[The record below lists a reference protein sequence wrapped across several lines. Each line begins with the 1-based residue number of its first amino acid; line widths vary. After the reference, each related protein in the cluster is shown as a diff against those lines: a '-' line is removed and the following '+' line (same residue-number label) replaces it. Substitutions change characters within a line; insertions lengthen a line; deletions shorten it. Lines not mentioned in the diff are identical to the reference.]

1 MKHKLPYKTI
11 LYCIGCVLLV
21 GCSQPTPSG
30 FPVESE
36 VLVTP
41 SVTVTQ
47 APVDTTAPSTEAP
60 LVQPTDEP
68 SVEVTNTPTEAPDS
82 EPTETPAPE
91 LTGTPTPEPTEV
103 PTPEP
108 TAAPTPEPTEAP
120 TPEPTPVVS
129 LRDNTP
135 YCPSPSAPGTQAE
148 GNDVTSIDTSNHSD
162 GYIMARYFGGCP
174 KVKMIITGPNS
185 YKCTYD
191 LNSAEYQAFPLT
203 AGSGSYSIGIYEN
216 IEGNAYATAYS
227 MTLNASISNEFSPYL
242 RPSQY
247 VNYNA
252 NTYAVALASQLCAA
266 ASSDLDCVSIVYN
279 YIIDNITYDH
289 DKANNAL
296 NGNLNGY
303 LPQIDTSLN
312 AGKGI
317 CVDYAAIMTCML
329 RSQRIPTRLEVG
341 YAAGAYHAWISV
353 YIKDIG
359 WINGIIQF
367 DGKNWKLMDP
377 TFGAS
382 SGEAELREFIG
393 DGSNYTVK
401 YIY

>member
-1 MKHKLPYKTI
+1 MKHKIQYKTI

-21 GCSQPTPSG
+21 GCSQPISSG
-30 FPVESE
+30 SPVESE
-36 VLVTP
+36 VIVTP
-41 SVTVTQ
+41 SVTVTE
-47 APVDTTAPSTEAP
+47 APEHTPAPTTPPVPSSTTVTEAPLTEATQAPSTETKAP
-60 LVQPTDEP
+60 DAPTAEP
-68 SVEVTNTPTEAPDS
+68 VVRPTE
-82 EPTETPAPE
+82 EPTEIT
-91 LTGTPTPEPTEV
+91 TPEPSK
-103 PTPEP
+103 
-108 TAAPTPEPTEAP
+108 APTPEPTEAP

-135 YCPSPSAPGTQAE
+135 YCPTPSAPGTQAE
-148 GNDVTSIDTSNHSD
+148 GNDVTTIDTSNHSD

-191 LNSAEYQAFPLT
+191 LNSSEYQAFPLT

-227 MTLNASISNEFSPYL
+227 MTLNASISDEFSPYL

-266 ASSDLDCVSIVYN
+266 AGNDLDCVSIVYN

-303 LPQIDTSLN
+303 LPQIDTSLS

-353 YIKDIG
+353 YIKDMG

-367 DGKNWKLMDP
+367 DGKSWKLMDP

>member
-1 MKHKLPYKTI
+1 MKYKKQYKAT
-11 LYCIGCVLLV
+11 LYCIGCVLLI

-30 FPVESE
+30 SPVESE
-36 VLVTP
+36 VIVTP

-47 APVDTTAPSTEAP
+47 VPEQSATPTDAPKMPSTETTVP
-60 LVQPTDEP
+60 EEP
-68 SVEVTNTPTEAPDS
+68 SSEPAGPPTEKPTEVTTPEPTEA
-82 EPTETPAPE
+82 
-91 LTGTPTPEPTEV
+91 PTPEPTE
-103 PTPEP
+103 
-108 TAAPTPEPTEAP
+108 APTPEPTEAP

-135 YCPSPSAPGTQAE
+135 YCPPPSAPGTQAE

-191 LNSAEYQAFPLT
+191 LNSSEYQAFPLT

-227 MTLNASISNEFSPYL
+227 MTLNASIYNDFSPYL

-252 NTYAVALASQLCAA
+252 NTYAVALASQLCAT

-289 DKANNAL
+289 DKANSAL

-303 LPQIDTSLN
+303 LPQIDTSLT

-317 CVDYAAIMTCML
+317 CVDYAAIMACML

-353 YIKDIG
+353 YIQDIG

-367 DGKNWKLMDP
+367 DGKSWKLMDP